1 MFRLARV
8 ALLFGIPAIVMAQR
22 VVDPQAPW
30 KFERPGTPMRQSFGD
45 RTVTVPPIKSG
56 EFVRRVGSVLTLGGK
71 PFRFNGN
78 NLYYNQADL
87 VYGRLAGVEETLDKM
102 SALGMNVVRSNA
114 HNDNVQSSD
123 PASIQLQPGVYS
135 ESSLVALDRSIALTK
150 SRNIRL
156 ILKLTNNWD
165 AYGGIRRYVSWHLGR
180 TPVQSE
186 WGLFY
191 SNETIK
197 TWYKNY
203 VQMLV
208 ERKNTVT
215 GVAYKDEP
223 AILAWELGNELRNP
237 SGGRANDLLSW
248 TAEMAAHIKKLDPNH
263 LVADGG
269 EGFDDDATLY
279 PGLSN
284 RYPVGGSEGCS
295 YHRLLQI
302 ADLDMVSYHLYPSG
316 WSINDGND
324 SAIYIRRHE
333 ELARDAGKV
342 AYFGE
347 YGKRANNQSPAGC
360 SNVPGRAFDPQ
371 RADVY
376 QSWLNFSALDQA
388 SSGVMV
394 WQLINDGK
402 NDCEGFQVYCPQDS
416 QSCGV
421 LSRTSDLVQN
431 SPVAVSAASYRGIT
445 LASGSLVSMFG
456 AELVGSKVTLVD
468 GKGKVYDAPLFYI
481 SAGQINFQIPE
492 AVPVGGAVILV
503 VKDGITLNSSPVMV
517 SVVEPGLFTVTGDG
531 SGLAAGL
538 ANFVAKDGTQKSQFL
553 ARYDEVQSRYVAIPI
568 TVPTDGSAVV
578 LSLFGTGARGH
589 GDLSK
594 VTATVA
600 GIAAEVYFA
609 GPQGEFA
616 GLDQV
621 NVQLPKGLTGPAE
634 LAVQLTVA
642 GKAANL
648 VRLAIN

>member
-1 MFRLARV
+1 MFSHAKLV
-8 ALLFGIPAIVMAQR
+8 LLLGIPGMAMAQR
-22 VVDPQAPW
+22 VVDPEAPW
-30 KFERPGTPMRQSFGD
+30 KFERSGNPIRRSIGD
-45 RTVTVPPIKSG
+45 RTVTLPPIRPG
-56 EFVRRVGSVLTLGGK
+56 EFVRRVGTVLTLGGR

-78 NLYYNQADL
+78 NLYYNQADI

-165 AYGGIRRYVSWHLGR
+165 AYGGIRRYVAWQLGR
-180 TPVQSE
+180 APVQSE

-191 SNETIK
+191 TSETIK
-197 TWYKNY
+197 IWYKNY
-203 VQMLV
+203 VQMLI

-215 GVAYKDEP
+215 GVAYRDEP

-237 SGGRANDLLSW
+237 SGGRADDLLKW
-248 TAEMAAHIKKLDPNH
+248 TAEMAAFIKKLDPNH

-269 EGFDDDATLY
+269 EGFDDDSTLY

-295 YHRLLQI
+295 YHRLVQI

-316 WSINDGND
+316 WGINDGND
-324 SAIYIRRHE
+324 SVIYIRRHE

-347 YGKRANNQSPAGC
+347 YGKRASNQSPAGC
-360 SNVPGRAFDPQ
+360 SNAPGRAFDPQ

-376 QSWLNFSALDQA
+376 QSWLNLSALDQA

-394 WQLINDGK
+394 WRLINDGK

-421 LSRTSDLVQN
+421 LSRTSDLVQA
-431 SPVAVSAASYRGIT
+431 SPVAVSAASYKGIS

-456 AELVGSKVTLVD
+456 TGLDGSKVTLVD
-468 GKGKVYDAPLFYI
+468 GKGKTHDAPLFFT
-481 SAGQINFQIPE
+481 SAGQVNFQIPE
-492 AVPVGGAVILV
+492 TVPVGGAVIRV
-503 VKDGITLNSSPVMV
+503 VKGGTTLNSSPSMIAG
-517 SVVEPGLFTVTGDG
+517 VEPGLFTVTGDG

-538 ANFVAKDGTQKSQFL
+538 AVFVAKDGTQRSQFL
-553 ARYDEVQSRYVAIPI
+553 ARYDEVQSRYVAVPV
-568 TVPTDGSAVV
+568 TLPTDGSAVV

-594 VTATVA
+594 VTATV
-600 GIAAEVYFA
+600 GGLSAEVHFA
-609 GPQGEFA
+609 GAQGEFA

-634 LAVQLTVA
+634 LTVELTVA